1 MRRYWLLLAS
11 IAAILL
17 VLYVVVQALGI
28 ALLTNPRG
36 SLEEA
41 GPPAAALGVGLLVA
55 DVALPVPSSVV
66 MTAHGTL
73 FGVVL
78 GSLLSLLGSTG
89 AAAAAFAVGRR
100 GGPLLH
106 KLLPADERKRADA
119 LLVRSGALAIVVTRP
134 LPLLAETTA
143 LAAGASPLAWRP
155 AMAAAVAG
163 SIPAA
168 VLYALAGAV
177 AASAASTTIVF
188 AAVIFVAA
196 IFWLISHRLVQP
208 PERDDQSLE
217 LSGTLADPTRP
228 KRSDRMPRLRARP
241 RPHRFWRR

>member
-1 MRRYWLLLAS
+1 MALTSRQRAPAVGGMHRYWLLAAT
-11 IAAILL
+11 IAATLL
-17 VLYVVVQALGI
+17 VVFIVVQALGVP
-28 ALLTNPRG
+28 LLSDPRS
-36 SLEEA
+36 SLDEA

-89 AAAAAFAVGRR
+89 AAAAAFAIGRR

-106 KLLPADERKRADA
+106 KLLPADERERADA
-119 LLVRSGALAIVVTRP
+119 LLVRSGALAIVLTRP

-168 VLYALAGAV
+168 VLYALAGAA
-177 AASAASTTIVF
+177 AASFASTTVVF
-188 AAVIFVAA
+188 AAVIVVAA
-196 IFWLISHRLVQP
+196 IFWLISHRFAQP
-208 PERDDQSLE
+208 PERDD
-217 LSGTLADPTRP
+217 PT
-228 KRSDRMPRLRARP
+228 KAQKAR
-241 RPHRFWRR
+241 